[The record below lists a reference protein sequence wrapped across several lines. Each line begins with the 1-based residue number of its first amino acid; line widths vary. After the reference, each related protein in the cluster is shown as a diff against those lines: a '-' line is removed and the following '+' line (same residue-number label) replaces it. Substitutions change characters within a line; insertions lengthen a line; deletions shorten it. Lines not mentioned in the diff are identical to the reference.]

1 MEIRKLNML
10 RGIAALIV
18 VISHYSNQTNIFS
31 GVLGNGGGQFGVML
45 FFMLSGFLMS
55 YLYLDQ
61 AVTKTNIKK
70 YAIFRIARV
79 VPLFLIVI
87 LISYA
92 FQLFELKGIF
102 YNVFNLIS
110 LSFHLLLL
118 SGDSVLWTIAPEIHF
133 YMLFVFLWWLRS
145 KHLNYL
151 IFFIISIFLI
161 LLYFNFPNPNIAV
174 LNIPLNTNLFKS
186 LPYFFVGVLFGQ
198 LYKNWTFPKFS
209 SGFFII
215 FLLFIPVLYP
225 KIFYFIM
232 GYNHEMWQDIRI
244 LMAMSIIFFS
254 VIFLVPNDNIVLSN
268 KMGDFLGKISYSLYL
283 LHMPILNLLE
293 TQAKQQ
299 PLSFL
304 VIFVALSLIISYL
317 SYLIIESPLRK
328 FIRNS

>member
-18 VISHYSNQTNIFS
+18 IVSHYSNQTNIFS

-55 YLYLDQ
+55 YLYMHKEVTQ
-61 AVTKTNIKK
+61 ANIREF
-70 YAIFRIARV
+70 AIFRIARV

-87 LISYA
+87 LISYI
-92 FQLFELKGIF
+92 FQLFELKEIF
-102 YNVFNLIS
+102 YNIHNLIS
-110 LSFHLLLL
+110 LVFHALLL

-133 YMLFVFLWWLRS
+133 YMLFIILWWLYS
-145 KHLNYL
+145 KNLNYL
-151 IFFIISIFLI
+151 IFFITTIFLI
-161 LLYFNFPNPNIAV
+161 LLYFNFPNPNIVV

-215 FLLFIPVLYP
+215 VLLFIPILYP

-232 GYNHEMWQDIRI
+232 GYNHGMWQDVKI
-244 LMAMSIIFFS
+244 LTAVSLIFFC
-254 VIFLVPNDNIVLSN
+254 VIFLVPNNHIFLSN
-268 KMGDFLGKISYSLYL
+268 QIGDFLGKISYSLYL
-283 LHMPILNLLE
+283 LHMPILNLIE
-293 TQAKQQ
+293 NQAKQQ

-328 FIRNS
+328 IIRNN